1 MAENGDRASIY
12 AYVMATYPHEPTKLS
27 DNEKKAYRY
36 LLYMAMLHIRNL
48 CQSRCK
54 ASLNPLD
61 WRKQYLRS
69 RGAGGLAD
77 WLHNLA
83 QHAAKDM
90 DNFDTDWFWKEY
102 NRFLRD
108 YPKYA
113 INYREIYET
122 QLSKLNKMT
131 NLSVPFYDYA
141 NCTDDF
147 IIPVPLLG
155 SFQE

>member
-1 MAENGDRASIY
+1 
-12 AYVMATYPHEPTKLS
+12 
-27 DNEKKAYRY
+27 
-36 LLYMAMLHIRNL
+36 
-48 CQSRCK
+48 
-54 ASLNPLD
+54 
-61 WRKQYLRS
+61 
-69 RGAGGLAD
+69 
-77 WLHNLA
+77 
-83 QHAAKDM
+83 M